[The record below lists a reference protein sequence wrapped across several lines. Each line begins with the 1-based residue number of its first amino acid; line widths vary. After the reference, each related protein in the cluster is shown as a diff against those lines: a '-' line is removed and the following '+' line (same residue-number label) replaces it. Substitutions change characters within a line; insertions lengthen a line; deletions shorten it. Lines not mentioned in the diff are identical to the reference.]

1 LLSIMATTL
10 VVNLRHALMSSA
22 LAVHLQNVNR
32 WFLSL
37 FAYGITD
44 ESFAVNMARFR
55 DQEWSKWSALG
66 VNQLANLVWIIST
79 VSGTVIGQFIPQ
91 GAFGIDYALTAMFI
105 CLLIYQLRGA
115 IFLLTALATALIALT
130 WYLLIPG
137 DSYIVGASMGGAT
150 LGFLIK
156 RWQRS
161 EHGTD

>member
-1 LLSIMATTL
+1 L
-10 VVNLRHALMSSA
+10 
-22 LAVHLQNVNR
+22 
-32 WFLSL
+32 
-37 FAYGITD
+37 
-44 ESFAVNMARFR
+44 
-55 DQEWSKWSALG
+55 SALG

-115 IFLLTALATALIALT
+115 IFLLTALATALIALA

-137 DSYIVGASMGGAT
+137 DSYIVGASIGGAT

-161 EHGTD
+161 KHGTD